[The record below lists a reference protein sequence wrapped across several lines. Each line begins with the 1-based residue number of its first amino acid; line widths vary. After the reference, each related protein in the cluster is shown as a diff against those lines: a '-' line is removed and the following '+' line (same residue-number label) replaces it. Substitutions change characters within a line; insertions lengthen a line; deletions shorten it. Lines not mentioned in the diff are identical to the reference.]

1 MKNEIKV
8 KIFYFVP
15 QKTAIKV
22 SMQKGQT
29 LKDLR
34 LLLQNMDKEK
44 FRIKDEDTFSDMDDI
59 ECLIED
65 EKSNLIE
72 EFSEKLEIK
81 IIHFYFNVYA
91 DNSFLEKFYWSLSK
105 RLNELKDKLPKPYCD
120 KVYVFLKNGEEL
132 PNNIL
137 NQFTIKDIKSQNSL
151 GEVSVYMKKACSID
165 KKMISTEQ
173 KIENEEKEEI
183 KISKS
188 KTSMESD
195 QKEKEEVNNEAA
207 ITPEDEKNQRKK
219 KI

>member
-81 IIHFYFNVYA
+81 IIHFF
-91 DNSFLEKFYWSLSK
+91 
-105 RLNELKDKLPKPYCD
+105 
-120 KVYVFLKNGEEL
+120 
-132 PNNIL
+132 
-137 NQFTIKDIKSQNSL
+137 
-151 GEVSVYMKKACSID
+151 
-165 KKMISTEQ
+165 
-173 KIENEEKEEI
+173 
-183 KISKS
+183 
-188 KTSMESD
+188 SMFM
-195 QKEKEEVNNEAA
+195 Q
-207 ITPEDEKNQRKK
+207 IIPF
-219 KI
+219 